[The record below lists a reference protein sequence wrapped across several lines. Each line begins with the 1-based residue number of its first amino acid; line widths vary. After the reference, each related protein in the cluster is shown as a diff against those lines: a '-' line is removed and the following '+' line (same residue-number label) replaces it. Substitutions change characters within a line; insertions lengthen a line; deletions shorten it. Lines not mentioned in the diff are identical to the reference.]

1 LIFIWDLDDFFTEL
15 EKHKPDEENAQILA
29 QRLALQTTSWTLV
42 MDGSRSGFRRSS
54 VSVSDAASIS
64 SEVSLIA
71 KCAKEAESRYL
82 GLKLLMSSVV
92 MSREYTRSETA
103 IENYESVSNRVVL
116 SKLIPMGDLK
126 KD

>member
-1 LIFIWDLDDFFTEL
+1 
-15 EKHKPDEENAQILA
+15 
-29 QRLALQTTSWTLV
+29 

>member
-1 LIFIWDLDDFFTEL
+1 MIFIWDLDDFFTEL